1 MDARKVLR
9 IFDAVGEALASPAD
23 TAAVLERVAR
33 SVVEQLDL
41 RACHFRL
48 LSRDRRELEHV
59 AAHGL
64 SAGFIEKGPVDA
76 ERSVAEALRGEV
88 VTVSDCANDPRIQY
102 PRAFVEEGISS
113 MLVVPLVTRDQVIGV
128 MRLFT
133 AEPREFTADELEV
146 ADVVA
151 SIAASAI
158 VHSMFQQILRHVSH
172 SIRSTLDLTPV
183 LETIAT
189 VVAEDLR
196 ARGVFIGLRVGDGQ
210 TLEMAAASGLGE
222 TFLRRVEREPGPALV
237 SALGGEPVAV
247 LDARTDARIPW
258 AGHAGQE
265 QFMSLLVVP
274 LSLPG
279 ETIGVLGVAT
289 HQHYAFSADEIN
301 VLSAIGEQCALAI
314 RHAQMYAALKQR
326 YETVV
331 HDFHQWFDHLQAPQR
346 DS

>member
-1 MDARKVLR
+1 MDARKALR

-23 TAAVLERVAR
+23 TAGMLERVAR
-33 SVVEQLDL
+33 AVVEQLDV

-64 SAGFIEKGPVDA
+64 SSGFLEKGPVDA

-88 VTVSDCANDPRIQY
+88 VMVPDCAHDPRIQY
-102 PRAFVEEGISS
+102 PRAFAEEGISS
-113 MLVVPLVTRDQVIGV
+113 MLVVPLTTRDQVVGV

-133 AEPREFTADELEV
+133 AEPREFAADELEV

-151 SIAASAI
+151 SIAAAAI

-172 SIRSTLDLTPV
+172 SVRSTLDLPTV
-183 LETIAT
+183 LESIAT
-189 VVAEDLR
+189 VIADDLK
-196 ARGVFIGLRVGDGQ
+196 ARGAFIGLRSGEGGE
-210 TLEMAAASGLGE
+210 LEMAAASGLGDK
-222 TFLRRVEREPGPALV
+222 FLRRVEREPGPALAA
-237 SALGGEPVAV
+237 ALGGEPVAV

-258 AGHAGQE
+258 AGHAGAE
-265 QFMSLLVVP
+265 RFTSLLCVP

-289 HQHYAFSADEIN
+289 HERYAFSADEVS
-301 VLSAIGEQCALAI
+301 VLAAIGEQCALAI
-314 RHAQMYAALKQR
+314 RHAQMYAALKKR
-326 YETVV
+326 YDEVV
-331 HDFHQWFDHLQAPQR
+331 HDFHQWFDHLHTTPR
-346 DS
+346 